1 MKYNF
6 ICWSL
11 ATKPSTANSKTIDE
25 NGIGTFTSA
34 ISGLESNTTY
44 YVRSYAT
51 NSVGTA
57 YGPEISFTTL

>member
-44 YVRSYAT
+44 YV
-51 NSVGTA
+51 
-57 YGPEISFTTL
+57 GPMLQIALVQHMDQK